1 MLLITP
7 YLKSD
12 VSFRLEHNKSCSF
25 RFQHYGSTLTGVWQE
40 GHAAE
45 HLFQTIYVHGRNES
59 RPGYIEASPE
69 ATCQHTAAT
78 DEKWTTDITRDTAK
92 EDIV

>member
-12 VSFRLEHNKSCSF
+12 ASFRLENNKSCSF
-25 RFQHYGSTLTGVWQE
+25 PFQHYGSTLRGVWQE
-40 GHAAE
+40 GHVAE
-45 HLFQTIYVHGRNES
+45 HLFQTMHVHGRNES
-59 RPGYIEASPE
+59 RRGYR
-69 ATCQHTAAT
+69 ATCQHTAVI

-92 EDIV
+92 EDLV